1 MKKVRDRLGIG
12 YWISGIGHWASP
24 SLMAFGRHS
33 LSFGCHSI
41 VIRLFTAHC
50 PLRTSHRSLFTAE
63 APQYDLPD
71 LRGKQRTQRVLL
83 FLFFGEGPKNKKEH
97 LPDYPFN
104 LFTIRTIPSHITGTL
119 HLNGY
124 QVAGFFLSVLSTE
137 RKKYVSL
144 RPLRLAVNT
153 ALCPPITDHWTLDI
167 YHPNPTQSLSP

>member
-1 MKKVRDRLGIG
+1 MGIG
-12 YWISGIGHWASP
+12 YWVLVIGP
-24 SLMAFGRHS
+24 SAVIGPFGTSFNSHS

-124 QVAGFFLSVLSTE
+124 QVAGFFPFWYLSTE
-137 RKKYVSL
+137 RKKICLSASSASL
-144 RPLRLAVNT
+144 R
-153 ALCPPITDHWTLDI
+153 
-167 YHPNPTQSLSP
+167 